1 MRKEYKNMPVYEK
14 MSDEIQM
21 KIMSE
26 NPSLINYTGGAV
38 RRDPEH
44 DKANLW
50 RPAYIRDT
58 EKIMHSLYYNRYADK
73 TQVFSF
79 YKNDDISHRGYHVQ
93 LVSRIARNIGRVLG
107 LDCDLIE
114 AIALG
119 HDMGHTP
126 FGHAGESFLNE
137 IYHEKTGRYFNHNVH
152 SVRVLDSI
160 LKLNLS
166 LQTLDGILCH
176 NGESEFMEYKPSEL
190 SDFDEFDRKVESCYA
205 DEANIKKLVP
215 NTLEGCVVRISD
227 IIAYIGKDRQDAI
240 KTHTIPSEN
249 IFDESEIGKY
259 NAAMINN
266 LIVNI
271 LENSYGH
278 DRIRMDEAHF
288 RALKKAKSDNYE
300 LIYLTG
306 DNRQRY
312 DEIIRPMFRK
322 LYDKIFEELAS
333 GDESAPVYRH
343 HIAVIENALRFR
355 GGSDY
360 RKTEPNQLVVDFIAS
375 MTDDYFIDLY
385 EHYFGRSKIE
395 YISYFE

>member
-1 MRKEYKNMPVYEK
+1 MPLHETSYEK
-14 MSDEIQM
+14 ISDEIQD
-21 KIMSE
+21 KILCE
-26 NPSLINYTGGAV
+26 HPELDNFDGGAL
-38 RRDPEH
+38 RRFPEH
-44 DKANLW
+44 DKATLW

-107 LDCDLIE
+107 LNCDLIE

-137 IYHEKTGRYFNHNVH
+137 IYHARTGRYFSHNVH

-176 NGESEFMEYKPSEL
+176 NGEAEFMEYRPSPL
-190 SDFDEFDRKVESCYA
+190 SSFEEFDKKVESCRT
-205 DEANIKKLVP
+205 DENNIKKLIP

-240 KTHTIPSEN
+240 KTHMIESED
-249 IFDESEIGKY
+249 IFDENNIGNY

-271 LENSYGH
+271 LENSFGQ
-278 DRIRMDEAHF
+278 DCIRMDKEHF
-288 RALKKAKSDNYE
+288 EALKKAKSDNYK

-312 DEIIRPMFRK
+312 DEIIRPMFERLYLRILDDLARK
-322 LYDKIFEELAS
+322 
-333 GDESAPVYRH
+333 DESSPVFRH
-343 HIAVIENALRFR
+343 HISVIENALRYR

-360 RKTEPNQLVVDFIAS
+360 RNTDPDLTAVDFIAS

-385 EHYFGRSKIE
+385 EHYFGKSKIE
-395 YISYFE
+395 YISYFD